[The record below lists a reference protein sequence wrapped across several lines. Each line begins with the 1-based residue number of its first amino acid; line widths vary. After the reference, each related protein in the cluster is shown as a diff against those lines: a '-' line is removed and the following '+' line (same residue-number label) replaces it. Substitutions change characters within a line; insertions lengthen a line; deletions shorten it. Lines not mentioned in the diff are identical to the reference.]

1 MVYSIFPLFC
11 FCLCLLWFENN
22 WLHNDFWDS
31 KYLANA
37 LSKQTRVCNWSI
49 KWWLEVIA
57 ASRAKMS
64 KTLNF
69 GITLFYLNGSS
80 WHLQLRLA
88 VSRISFYQTRDVL
101 PLPWKSFVE
110 KTKILTKKALAWN
123 RRRQGTM
130 ENFANRLE
138 LIWINS
144 RLDQKSS
151 FDPIVCIVQYI
162 GWVILRKSLAGLI
175 HIWLKLSN
183 KWCKTWMWAN
193 QGIFHSPWLHYGITA
208 SNSMHKFTV
217 KSRLYG
223 LVQRNKLKTMIES
236 IELGFALA
244 TVNDS
249 WSFILFSPTVL
260 IYA

>member
-1 MVYSIFPLFC
+1 MIRSDSSITCKNVQDIELRNYIKVFI
-11 FCLCLLWFENN
+11 LLEWFF
-22 WLHNDFWDS
+22 LTPS
-31 KYLANA
+31 TQTCCLANFFLSNTWCFTIA
-37 LSKQTRVCNWSI
+37 LKIIC
-49 KWWLEVIA
+49 
-57 ASRAKMS
+57 
-64 KTLNF
+64 
-69 GITLFYLNGSS
+69 
-80 WHLQLRLA
+80 
-88 VSRISFYQTRDVL
+88 
-101 PLPWKSFVE
+101 WKD
-110 KTKILTKKALAWN
+110 KNTDKKKALAWN
-123 RRRQGTM
+123 RRRKGTM

-175 HIWLKLSN
+175 HIWLKFSN

-236 IELGFALA
+236 IELGSALA